1 MPKKAIDVSAWQG
14 KISTKTWEKNKD
26 DIPIVF
32 LRCSY
37 TEWKQFAMH
46 EDKVFESN
54 IKTAIKA
61 GMSIGV
67 YHYSQAISE
76 TEAIKEAKFVL
87 KTIKPYKEKIKQPVT
102 LDFEF
107 GGRLNSSV
115 ARKMGKQRCKQI
127 IDAFCKVIRNAGY
140 VPMVY
145 ANLST
150 LNGYIADNIHK
161 DWLIWVAQYNSRCDY
176 RHQAYAWQYT
186 SSGHVSGISGRVD
199 MNIVYGQSAVSTPDN
214 GKKYPYELPKLPHR
228 GWFTSGD
235 KGEEVKKLQRFL
247 NFYENY
253 SLLLDGDCGSKTLE
267 AVRNFQQCEGLK
279 IDGCFGKECLK
290 RAKTTKRTTS

>member
-1 MPKKAIDVSAWQG
+1 MPKKAIDVSAYQG
-14 KISTKTWEKNKD
+14 KISTKTWEKNKV

-87 KTIKPYKEKIKQPVT
+87 KTIKPYKDKIKQPVT
-102 LDFEF
+102 LDWEF

-140 VPMVY
+140 TPMVY

-150 LNGYIADNIHK
+150 LNGYIASNIYK
-161 DWLIWVAQYNSRCDY
+161 DWLIWVAQYHSRCDY
-176 RHQAYAWQYT
+176 KHKAYAWQYT
-186 SSGHVSGISGRVD
+186 SSGHVPGISGRVD
-199 MNIVYGQSAVSTPDN
+199 MNYVYGQEAISTPS
-214 GKKYPYELPKLPHR
+214 KEEKYPYELPKLPFR

-235 KGEEVKKLQRFL
+235 KGDEVKKLQRFL
-247 NFYENY
+247 QWYHQNN
-253 SLLLDGDCGSKTLE
+253 LTVDGICGSKTLE
-267 AVRNFQQCEGLK
+267 AVRKYQGREKLQ
-279 IDGCFGKECLK
+279 IDGAFGKECLK
-290 RAKTTKRTTS
+290 RAKIVRR

>member
-1 MPKKAIDVSAWQG
+1 MPKTGIDVSAWQG
-14 KISTKTWEKNKD
+14 KISTKTWERNKD

-37 TEWKQFAMH
+37 TEWNSFTMH
-46 EDKVFESN
+46 EDKVFRSN

-76 TEAIKEAKFVL
+76 AEAIKEAKFVL
-87 KTIKPYKEKIKQPVT
+87 KTIKDFRPSIKREIVI
-102 LDFEF
+102 DWEF

-127 IDAFCKVIRNAGY
+127 IDSFCRVIRNAGY
-140 VPMVY
+140 TPMLY

-150 LNGYIADNIHK
+150 LNGYIASNIYK
-161 DWLIWVAQYNSRCDY
+161 DWLIWVAQYHSRCDY
-176 RHQAYAWQYT
+176 KHPYRMWQYT
-186 SSGHVSGISGRVD
+186 SSGHVPGISGRVD
-199 MNIVYGQSAVSTPDN
+199 MNYVYGQEAISTPS
-214 GKKYPYELPKLPHR
+214 KEEKYPYELPKLPFR

-235 KGEEVKKLQRFL
+235 TGDEVKKLQRFL
-247 NFYENY
+247 SWYCGNN
-253 SLLLDGDCGSKTLE
+253 LTQDGICGSKTIE
-267 AVRNFQQCEGLK
+267 AVRKYQGREKLQ
-279 IDGCFGKECLK
+279 IDGAFGKECLK
-290 RAKTTKRTTS
+290 RAKIVRR

>member
-1 MPKKAIDVSAWQG
+1 MPKKAIDTSAWQN
-14 KISTKTWEKNKD
+14 KISTKTWEHNKK

-37 TEWKQFAMH
+37 TETKQFAMH
-46 EDKVFESN
+46 EDMVFKSN

-87 KTIKPYKEKIKQPVT
+87 KTIREFKQNIKQPVT
-102 LDFEF
+102 IDWEF
-107 GGRLNSSV
+107 NQRLNSSV

-127 IDAFCKVIRNAGY
+127 IDAFCRVIRNAGY
-140 VPMVY
+140 TPMVY

-150 LNGYIADNIHK
+150 LNNYIADNIYK
-161 DWLIWVAQYNSRCDY
+161 DWLIWVAQYHTRCDY
-176 RHQAYAWQYT
+176 KHPYYAWQYT
-186 SSGHVSGISGRVD
+186 SSGHVTGISGRVD
-199 MNIVYGQSAVSTPDN
+199 MNLVYGQEAISTPTH
-214 GKKYPYELPKLPHR
+214 KEPYPYELPKLPHR

-235 KGEEVKKLQRFL
+235 KGEEVGKLQRFL
-247 NFYENY
+247 KWYLNN
-253 SLLLDGDCGSKTLE
+253 SLTVDSVCGSKTLE
-267 AVRNFQQCEGLK
+267 AVRNFQECENLVV
-279 IDGCFGKECLK
+279 DGCFGKKSLA
-290 RAKTTKRTTS
+290 RAKTTKR